1 MTTVRN
7 KRGRRNMEYLI
18 SFLLMLAANIA
29 SGPAARSQE
38 SMSGETRAKAGGQ
51 NLPPLGDRL
60 YQSEQERRQPWTT

>member
-1 MTTVRN
+1 
-7 KRGRRNMEYLI
+7 MEYLI

-29 SGPAARSQE
+29 SGLLLWLIENKSPAARSQE

-60 YQSEQERRQPWTT
+60 